1 MNRDTTVIIQ
11 YEGGSMLFTFQ
22 TNDLHEIAESSELQ
36 QKLYKRT
43 LYVVLLSQTLGGAG
57 LAAGITVG
65 ALLAKDMLG
74 IESLSGLASALFTLG
89 SALAAYLVGRITQNY
104 GRRFGLALG
113 FMTGGIGALGV
124 VIAANLDSIV
134 LLFLSLFI
142 YGAGTATNLQARY
155 AGTDLAGQHQRAKAV
170 SIAMVATT
178 VGAVAGPNL
187 VTPMGH
193 VAQAIHM
200 PALAGPFLL
209 AAVAYSAAGLV
220 FFLLLKPDPLIVARF
235 IEERKSTLTAQSTEQ
250 SVLQQGQRIGI
261 IVGAA
266 VLVLSQIVMVA
277 IMTMTP
283 IHMQHHGSTLSA
295 VGLVIGLHVASMYLP
310 SLVTGSLVDKIGRMK
325 MVIASA
331 VTLTIAGLLAAFAP
345 GDSALLLTVALMLLG
360 LGWNFGLISGT
371 AIVIDSTTIQ
381 TRAKIQ
387 GTIDVGVAI
396 GGSVG
401 SLLSSVIVAFSSYAM
416 LGFIGA
422 YVSLLLLPLVFW
434 TSIKKR
440 KNIN

>member
-1 MNRDTTVIIQ
+1 
-11 YEGGSMLFTFQ
+11 MLPFQ
-22 TNDLHEIAESSELQ
+22 TNDLHEIAESDELQ

-74 IESLSGLASALFTLG
+74 VESLSGLASALFTLG

-104 GRRFGLALG
+104 GRRYGLALG
-113 FMTGGIGALGV
+113 FITGGIGALGV
-124 VIAANLDSIV
+124 VIAANFDSIA

-155 AGTDLAGQHQRAKAV
+155 AGTDLAGPHQRAKSV
-170 SIAMVATT
+170 SIAMIATT
-178 VGAVAGPNL
+178 IGAVAGPNL

-193 VAQAIHM
+193 VAQSLNM

-220 FFLLLKPDPLIVARF
+220 FFLLLKPDPLIVARL
-235 IEERKSTLTAQSTEQ
+235 IEERKATLKPESIQH
-250 SVLQQGQRIGI
+250 SVYPSGQRFGI
-261 IVGAA
+261 IVGAS

-310 SLVTGSLVDKIGRMK
+310 SLVTGSLVDKVGRIK

-331 VTLTIAGLLAAFAP
+331 ITLTVAGLFAAFAP
-345 GDSALLLTVALMLLG
+345 GDSTFLLTVALMLLG

-381 TRAKIQ
+381 TRAKTQ
-387 GTIDVGVAI
+387 GSIDVGVAI

-401 SLLSSVIVAFSSYAM
+401 SLLSSVIVAFSSYAV
-416 LGFIGA
+416 LGLMGA
-422 YVSLLLLPLVFW
+422 YLSLLLLPLILW
-434 TSIKKR
+434 ASIKKR
-440 KNIN
+440 KVDV

>member
-1 MNRDTTVIIQ
+1 
-11 YEGGSMLFTFQ
+11 MLFKFQ

-65 ALLAKDMLG
+65 ALLAKEMLG
-74 IESLSGLASALFTLG
+74 IASLSGLASALFTLG

-104 GRRFGLALG
+104 GRRFGLSLG
-113 FMTGGIGALGV
+113 FITGGIGALGV
-124 VIAANLDSIV
+124 VIAANVDSIV

-155 AGTDLAGQHQRAKAV
+155 AGADLAGPHQRAKAI

-193 VAQAIHM
+193 VAQSLNM

-209 AAVAYSAAGLV
+209 AAIAYSAAGLV
-220 FFLLLKPDPLIVARF
+220 FYLLLKPDPLMVARF
-235 IEERKSTLTAQSTEQ
+235 IEERKVTLKEESIQQ
-250 SVLQQGQRIGI
+250 SVHPSGQRIGI
-261 IVGAA
+261 IVGAS

-310 SLVTGSLVDKIGRMK
+310 SLATGSLVDKVGRIK

-331 VTLTIAGLLAAFAP
+331 VTLTVAGLLAAFAP
-345 GDSALLLTVALMLLG
+345 GDSTLLLTLALMLLG

-381 TRAKIQ
+381 TRAKTQ
-387 GTIDVGVAI
+387 GSIDVGVAI

-401 SLLSSVIVAFSSYAM
+401 SLLSSVIVAFSSYAV
-416 LGFIGA
+416 LGLMGA
-422 YVSLLLLPLVFW
+422 YLSLLLLPLILW
-434 TSIKKR
+434 ASIKKR
-440 KNIN
+440 KNIK

>member
-1 MNRDTTVIIQ
+1 M
-11 YEGGSMLFTFQ
+11 FKFQ

-113 FMTGGIGALGV
+113 FITGGIGALGV
-124 VIAANLDSIV
+124 VIAANFDSIV

-155 AGTDLAGQHQRAKAV
+155 AGTDLAGHHQRAKAV

-193 VAQAIHM
+193 VAQSLNM

-209 AAVAYSAAGLV
+209 ASVAYSAAGLV
-220 FFLLLKPDPLIVARF
+220 FLLLLKPDPLLVARF
-235 IEERKSTLTAQSTEQ
+235 IEERKATLKAESIQQSIPPN
-250 SVLQQGQRIGI
+250 GQRIGI
-261 IVGAA
+261 IVGAS

-310 SLVTGSLVDKIGRMK
+310 SLVTGSLVDKVGRIK

-331 VTLTIAGLLAAFAP
+331 VTLTGAGLLAAFAP
-345 GDSALLLTVALMLLG
+345 GDSTLLLTVALMLLG

-401 SLLSSVIVAFSSYAM
+401 SLLSSVIVAFSSYAV
-416 LGFIGA
+416 LGFMGA
-422 YVSLLLLPLVFW
+422 YLSLLLLPLILW
-434 TSIKKR
+434 ASIKKR
-440 KNIN
+440 KNIK